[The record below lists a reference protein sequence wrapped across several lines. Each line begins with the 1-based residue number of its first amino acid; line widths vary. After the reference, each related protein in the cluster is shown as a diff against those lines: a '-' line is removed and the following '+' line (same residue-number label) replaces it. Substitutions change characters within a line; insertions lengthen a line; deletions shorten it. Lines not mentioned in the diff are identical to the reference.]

1 MSHSPST
8 FTRRSA
14 LMAAGAG
21 AVALGAGA
29 GISSTPG
36 LAQDAAT
43 PASGA
48 TGELIIGKGAEAV
61 GFDPGIVTAVS
72 SIDLL
77 VMTYE
82 NLVVFD
88 DSGQPQPQLA
98 ESWEIVDDLTYVFT
112 LKSGIS
118 FHDGKALTADDV
130 VYSIMRIKDEAT
142 ASPRASQFTLVDSVE
157 ATDASTVTFNLSAP
171 YGPFLATLA
180 ASYSAIVPS
189 LDPPADFQ
197 TTINGTGPFMLAE
210 YTQDTQT
217 ILAANPAYREPGTPR
232 LASLNYRI
240 LPDEPSRLAA
250 IRTGDIQLTTLADPI
265 SADSARTSE
274 GVTVVEQETT
284 DYYLLGFNCL
294 QVPFDNPKVR
304 QALSL
309 AIDRQAIIDAV
320 FFGKGQ
326 VTGPIVPTLGDWSQ
340 PIDQLP
346 RYQQDLDGARALLE
360 EAGATDLSFDVL
372 VGTLYPEFISIALV
386 MQDQLSEIGVTM
398 NLDQVEWGTFVDRW
412 LARDFASFVSY
423 NGSGN
428 DPDLAVYAML
438 STGGSTNAFQFS
450 DEEVDRLLENGRTT
464 TDPEERKAFYH
475 EVEVAVAEAAP
486 ALFLSTRY
494 AYFATQSTVS
504 GFAPTASQT
513 WDTLAQTT
521 IV

>member
-1 MSHSPST
+1 MSLST
-8 FTRRSA
+8 SRLNRRSA
-14 LMAAGAG
+14 LKAAGAG
-21 AVALGAGA
+21 AVALST
-29 GISSTPG
+29 GIAFSEDI
-36 LAQDAAT
+36 LAQAAT

-61 GFDPGIVTAVS
+61 GFDPGVVTAVS

-77 VMTYE
+77 HMTYE

-88 DSGQPQPQLA
+88 DNAVPQPQLA
-98 ESWEIVDDLTYVFT
+98 ESWEIVDDLTYIFT
-112 LKSGIS
+112 LKSGVS
-118 FHDGKALTADDV
+118 FHDGKPLTASDV
-130 VYSIMRIKDEAT
+130 AYSIMRIKDEAT
-142 ASPRASQFTLVDSVE
+142 ASPRASQFALVDTVE
-157 ATDASTVTFNLSAP
+157 ATDDRTVTFNLSAP

-180 ASYSAIVPS
+180 ASYSAILPS

-197 TTINGTGPFMLAE
+197 TTINGTGPFMLSQ
-210 YTQDTQT
+210 YTQDTET
-217 ILAANPAYREPGTPR
+217 IMAANPAYREPGIPR
-232 LASLNYRI
+232 LATLNYRI

-294 QVPFDNPKVR
+294 QAPFDNPKVR

-309 AIDRQAIIDAV
+309 AVDRQAIIDAV

-326 VTGPIVPTLGDWSQ
+326 VTGPIVPTLGDWAQ
-340 PIDQLP
+340 PVDQLP
-346 RYQQDLDGARALLE
+346 RYQQDIDGARALLE
-360 EAGATDLSFDVL
+360 ESGVTDLSFNVL

-386 MQDQLSEIGVTM
+386 IQDQLSEIGVTM
-398 NLDQVEWGTFVDRW
+398 TLDQVEWGTFVDRW
-412 LARDFASFVSY
+412 LARDFESFVSY

-438 STGGSTNAFQFS
+438 SSGGSTNAFQFS
-450 DEEVDRLLENGRTT
+450 DEEVDRLLNNGRTT
-464 TDPEERKAFYH
+464 TEPEERKAFYH

-494 AYFATQSTVS
+494 AYFATQSNVS
-504 GFAPTASQT
+504 GFAPSSSQT
-513 WDTLAQTT
+513 WDTLSQTT
-521 IV
+521 VAGD